1 MIILGQHADNNRT
14 ISKSFEQSVDLGQKL
29 GLEHIETGVTYGIY
43 YVSTLG
49 YEPSLSMWDN
59 PYYYRRYAEERGMVF
74 SQLDAAYPM
83 FEYMGAAQG
92 YLYMTQA
99 IRFAADLGAK
109 YVDSTDR
116 GVPHPDYP
124 EKVAFDWAVKNFT
137 ELLKWAEDFKVGI
150 NIETHGVYTQNP
162 EFMLKLFE
170 YFESEYLGMCFDTG
184 NTYIAGKDPYEYLKY
199 MSKYVKH
206 LHIKDIEPTLA
217 ETNRG
222 EDTGVAT
229 SVIPLGGGV
238 NADNIKKC
246 LDYLKEIKWSGY
258 ASVECMGT
266 DDNMEKSVKWV
277 REALK

>member
-29 GLEHIETGVTYGIY
+29 KLEHMETGVTYGIY

-49 YEPSLSMWDN
+49 YEPSISMWDN
-59 PYYYRRYAEERGMVF
+59 PCYYRKYVEDRGMVF

-83 FEYMGAAQG
+83 FEYAGAAQG

-99 IRFAADLGAK
+99 IRFASDLGAK
-109 YVDSTDR
+109 SIDSTDR
-116 GVPHPDYP
+116 GLPDPEYP
-124 EKVAFDWAVKNFT
+124 EKRAFEYAVRNYR
-137 ELLKWAEDFKVGI
+137 ELLKWAEDFKVII

-170 YFESEYLGMCFDTG
+170 YFESEWLGMTFDTG
-184 NTYIAGKDPYEYLKY
+184 NTFIAGNDPLEYLKHI
-199 MSKYVKH
+199 SKYVKH
-206 LHIKDIEPTLA
+206 VHIKDIEPTLA

-238 NADNIKKC
+238 NADNIVKC
-246 LDYLKEIKWSGY
+246 MKYLQEIDWDGY
-258 ASVECMGT
+258 ASVECAGT
-266 DDNMEKSVKWV
+266 DENMEASVNWIRSV
-277 REALK
+277 LG